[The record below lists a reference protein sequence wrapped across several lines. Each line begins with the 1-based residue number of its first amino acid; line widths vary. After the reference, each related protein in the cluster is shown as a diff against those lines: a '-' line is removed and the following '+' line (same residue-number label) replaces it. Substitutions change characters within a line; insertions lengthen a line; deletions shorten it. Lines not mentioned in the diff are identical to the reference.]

1 VPPDTSGADPRRASH
16 GDRHGHGHSH
26 GRSAGRGRRGQHA
39 PLGTLDRVLTG
50 IVVAAAL
57 ATALG
62 GALLWP
68 GDLGIGPS
76 LQPELV
82 GARVLAVE
90 LVEDATAPGDL
101 PSPLDGSG
109 LILLDLEILEGPER
123 GRVLSLDLPAEGYPE
138 FRRGDVVELFPSQVP
153 GEGSVYFVSDFRRT
167 TTLRWLGLAFIG
179 AVLLVGRWHGLRALI
194 GLAASLW
201 IVIGFML
208 PAILGGASPSAVA
221 LVGGTGV
228 MLVTLYL
235 AHGATRMT
243 NAAAVG
249 TLGALVITVGIAV
262 LTIDATRITGF
273 ASEDAVYARFLLGEL
288 DLRGIVLAGL
298 IVAALG
304 VLDDVTVSQSST
316 VFTLHET
323 DPTQTFAQLFGRGM
337 RVGRDHI
344 ASVINTLFLAYAGA
358 SLALLLLFST
368 SGLAA
373 GELVNSEQ
381 VATEIV
387 KTVVGS
393 LGLIAA
399 VPLTTAIAAASA
411 IGARRTRT

>member
-1 VPPDTSGADPRRASH
+1 VL
-16 GDRHGHGHSH
+16 HSH
-26 GRSAGRGRRGQHA
+26 GGEGRAGSGA
-39 PLGTLDRVLTG
+39 LGPLDRILIG
-50 IVVAAAL
+50 VVAAAALVTVL
-57 ATALG
+57 AAV
-62 GALLWP
+62 LLWP
-68 GDLGIGPS
+68 SDLGIGRS
-76 LQPELV
+76 EQPDQV

-90 LVEDATAPGDL
+90 IVAASGGPDGPIPGSPFDDA
-101 PSPLDGSG
+101 G
-109 LILLDLEILEGPER
+109 LILLDLEILEGPDA
-123 GRVLSLDLPAEGYPE
+123 GRVISLDLPAEGYPE
-138 FRRGDVVELFPSQVP
+138 FRRGDIVELFPSSVP
-153 GEGSVYFVSDFRRT
+153 GEGDVYFVADFRRT
-167 TTLRWLGLAFIG
+167 TALLWIGIAFVG
-179 AVLLVGRWHGLRALI
+179 AVLLVGRWHGLRSLV
-194 GLAASLW
+194 GLAVSLW
-201 IVIGFML
+201 IVVGFMI
-208 PAILGGASPSAVA
+208 PAILAGASPAIIA

-235 AHGATRMT
+235 AHGFNRMT
-243 NAAAVG
+243 TAAAVG
-249 TLGALVITVGIAV
+249 TLGALILTVTIALV
-262 LTIDATRITGF
+262 AIDATRLTGF
-273 ASEDAVYARFLLGEL
+273 SSEDAVYARFVLGEL

-323 DPTQTFAQLFGRGM
+323 DPTQTFPQLFGRGM

-368 SGLAA
+368 SGLPAV
-373 GELVNSEQ
+373 ELVNSEL

-411 IGARRTRT
+411 VATGRAARSG

>member
-1 VPPDTSGADPRRASH
+1 VPPDAGGLDPQA
-16 GDRHGHGHSH
+16 HGHAHGHAH
-26 GRSAGRGRRGQHA
+26 GRAHGRGSFG
-39 PLGTLDRVLTG
+39 PLDRLLTA
-50 IVVAAAL
+50 IVVIAAL
-57 ATALG
+57 ATIIG

-68 GDLGIGPS
+68 GDLGIEAPP
-76 LQPELV
+76 QPDLV

-90 LVEDATAPGDL
+90 LVEAAAAPDDL
-101 PSPLDGSG
+101 ASPLEGSG
-109 LILLDLEILEGPER
+109 LILLDVEVLDGPDR

-138 FRRGDVVELFPSQVP
+138 FRPGDVVELFPSEVP
-153 GEGSVYFVSDFRRT
+153 GAGVVYFVSDFRRT
-167 TTLRWLGLAFIG
+167 TTLAWLGLAFVG
-179 AVLLVGRWHGLRALI
+179 AVLLIGRWRGLRALV

-208 PAILGGASPSAVA
+208 PAILGGASPPIVA

-235 AHGATRMT
+235 AHGLTRMT

-249 TLGALVITVGIAV
+249 TLGALVVTVGIAIV
-262 LTIDATRITGF
+262 TIDATRITGF

-323 DPTQTFAQLFGRGM
+323 DPTQSFAQLFGRGM

-368 SGLAA
+368 SGLPA

-399 VPLTTAIAAASA
+399 VPLTTAIAATSA
-411 IGARRTRT
+411 IASRRTRA